1 MDEIFE
7 YRFTR
12 LDPVGGAHIDPP
24 SVAVYETLVVKG
36 PGDQPLPGLATS
48 WSVSPDQL
56 TWRLRLRQ
64 GARFH
69 SGAVCDAAAVEE
81 ALERCRW
88 GDGLT
93 RQIWYWDPVDRVNVV
108 DETTI
113 DIRLHYPYPRLPT
126 LLWGTHTA
134 ICNARRR
141 AELGDD
147 FGRTEADGTG
157 AYRLVSFDPDMVVTE
172 RADTSGS
179 AAARP
184 ANAPRVLR
192 WLSRPTDRERHEA
205 LRDRAGSIVRAV
217 APSWLTG
224 IDGDGW
230 RYLEQPEISQFYLA
244 LNFDDPLGFG
254 QLDLRR
260 AIEAFVD
267 RDALVRVAFD
277 GQGDGRRSPVP
288 AGDKFASAFDPAS
301 TPPLT
306 EAAAESTLDRLGFR
320 RNDRG
325 VQEREGRELR
335 FSCVTQD
342 TEPFRRLAS
351 ELARQLHRAGI
362 EIEFRYYEPFE
373 AFYVACEQH
382 PPAIV
387 SKWLWQDAIEAV
399 MGFSRSDCAV
409 DGGGNWQSARLPA
422 VDAMFDRYLRAV
434 TAEEFN
440 DASRNVQESFMRELP
455 YIPLCSPAESY
466 AVAPEITGF
475 SLVPNTLYPLYD
487 QLSLVDGET

>member
-48 WSVSPDQL
+48 WSVSQDQL
-56 TWRLRLRQ
+56 IWRLRLRQ

-69 SGAVCDAAAVEE
+69 SGAACDAAAVGE

-93 RQIWYWDPVDRVNVV
+93 RQIWYWDPVDTVRVA

-147 FGRTEADGTG
+147 FGATEADGTG
-157 AYRLVSFDPDMVVTE
+157 SYRLVSFTPDMVVAE
-172 RADTSGS
+172 RADTPGS
-179 AAARP
+179 AGARP
-184 ANAPRVLR
+184 SNGPQVLR
-192 WLSRPTDRERHEA
+192 WLSRPTDDERHKA
-205 LRDRAGSIVRAV
+205 VRDRAGSIVRAV
-217 APSWLTG
+217 APGWLAG
-224 IDGDGW
+224 LDGW

-244 LNFDDPLGFG
+244 LNFDDQLGFG

-267 RDALVRVAFD
+267 REALVRAAFD
-277 GQGDGRRSPVP
+277 GRGDGRRSPVP
-288 AGDKFASAFDPAS
+288 AGDKFADAFDPAS
-301 TPPLT
+301 VPSLT
-306 EAAAESTLDRLGFR
+306 EAAAASLLDQLGFR

-325 VQEREGRELR
+325 VRERDGRELR
-335 FSCVTQD
+335 FPCVTQD
-342 TEPFRRLAS
+342 TEPFRRLAT
-351 ELARQLHRAGI
+351 ELAQQLHRAGI

-373 AFYVACEQH
+373 PFYAAAEQR
-382 PPAIV
+382 PPAIL

-422 VDAMFDRYLRAV
+422 VDASYDRYLRA
-434 TAEEFN
+434 TSAEELTV
-440 DASRNVQESFMRELP
+440 AGRNVQELFMRELP
-455 YIPLCSPAESY
+455 YIPLCSPAETY
-466 AVAPEITGF
+466 AVASDITGF

-487 QLSLVDGET
+487 QLKEGNG

>member
-36 PGDQPLPGLATS
+36 PGDQALPGLATS
-48 WSVSPDQL
+48 WSVSQDQL
-56 TWRLRLRQ
+56 TWRLRLRR

-69 SGAVCDAAAVEE
+69 SGAVCDAVAVEE

-93 RQIWYWDPVDRVNVV
+93 RQIWYWDPVDRVSVV

-126 LLWGTHTA
+126 LLWGAHTA

-157 AYRLVSFDPDMVVTE
+157 AYRMVSFTPDMVVAE
-172 RADTSGS
+172 RADTPGP
-179 AAARP
+179 AAAG
-184 ANAPRVLR
+184 PRVLR
-192 WLSRPTDRERHEA
+192 WQAGPTDGERHEA
-205 LRDRAGSIVRAV
+205 LRDRAVSIVRAV
-217 APSWLTG
+217 EPGWLAG
-224 IDGDGW
+224 IDGW

-244 LNFDDPLGFG
+244 LNFEDPLGFG

-267 RDALVRVAFD
+267 RDALVRAAFD
-277 GQGDGRRSPVP
+277 GRGDGRRSPVP
-288 AGDKFASAFDPAS
+288 AGDKFAAAFDPAS
-301 TPPLT
+301 MLPLT
-306 EAAAESTLDRLGFR
+306 EAAAESILARLGFR

-325 VQEREGRELR
+325 VQERDGRELR

-342 TEPFRRLAS
+342 AEPFRRLTS
-351 ELARQLHRAGI
+351 ELAHQLHRAGI

-373 AFYVACEQH
+373 AFYAACEQH
-382 PPAIV
+382 PPGIL

-409 DGGGNWQSARLPA
+409 DGGGNWQSSRLPA
-422 VDAMFDRYLRAV
+422 VDASFDRYLRA
-434 TAEEFN
+434 TSTDELN
-440 DASRNVQESFMRELP
+440 DASRNVQELFMRELP
-455 YIPLCSPAESY
+455 YIPLCSPAETY

-475 SLVPNTLYPLYD
+475 SLVPNTLYPLYN
-487 QLSLVDGET
+487 QLSLVGGET